1 MGTTQLRCWRTGAAA
16 VVMAGLGEASLA
28 AWPAQAQARPHSCRP
43 SPFDVHDTAT
53 RIEGSAQRRGMSVF
67 ARSLRGA
74 DSRFIVLA
82 SAQGGTPVLM
92 RGGAAERIELPL
104 SVLVRL
110 GARGRAEVLSAAG
123 ANWTEMPLALA
134 EDLAQ
139 LDAALGE
146 ALRAA

>member
-1 MGTTQLRCWRTGAAA
+1 
-16 VVMAGLGEASLA
+16 MA
-28 AWPAQAQARPHSCRP
+28 
-43 SPFDVHDTAT
+43 
-53 RIEGSAQRRGMSVF
+53 VF

-82 SAQGGTPVLM
+82 SAQGGTPVVI
-92 RGGAAERIELPL
+92 RGGAPERIELPL

-110 GARGRAEVLSAAG
+110 DARGRAEVLSAAG
-123 ANWTEMPLALA
+123 ANWTELPPALA

-146 ALRAA
+146 ALRSA